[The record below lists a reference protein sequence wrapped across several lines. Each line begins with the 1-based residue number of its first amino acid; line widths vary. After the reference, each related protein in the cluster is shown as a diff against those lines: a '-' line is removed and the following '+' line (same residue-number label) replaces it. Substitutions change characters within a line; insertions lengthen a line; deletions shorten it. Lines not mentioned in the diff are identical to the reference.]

1 VEKETQKLS
10 QAEQFSRPVDELF
23 FLLFF
28 PRLSSLSVFQKN
40 FIKFK
45 KKYPKNFPGSRPG
58 FLLPLLASIIFTYHF
73 IKKFHVLNNF
83 LLNRLRSLFT
93 HTFLFIIF
101 FITHKNYP
109 APGGKKKGCA
119 NISYLLAH

>member
-1 VEKETQKLS
+1 MSFSSFYFFQGYPLF
-10 QAEQFSRPVDELF
+10 QFF
-23 FLLFF
+23 K
-28 PRLSSLSVFQKN
+28 KN
-40 FIKFK
+40 FIKFKK
-45 KKYPKNFPGSRPG
+45 KKYPKNFPGSGPG

-93 HTFLFIIF
+93 HSFLFIKF

-119 NISYLLAH
+119 NISFIGPLAQLVQ